1 MKINNSKKF
10 LLASS
15 VAMAMSQVSA
25 APTARIIGGAQATA
39 GSYPW
44 VVSLKDSNG
53 DHFCGASLI
62 DKQWVLTAAHC
73 VEDETASDISVVVGE
88 FNIVKPD
95 AGEQKRKVT
104 KIIMHPQYNKGADSN
119 NDIALVKLESP
130 VSNKVVTQVV
140 PNIMKDIKEG
150 SLLTVMGWGN
160 QSSTGEEFPNR
171 LFQVEVPLVSN
182 QQCATNYEAS
192 GIDIT
197 EKMLCAGFKQG
208 GKDSCQGDSGGPL
221 LYQLN
226 GTWQQ
231 VGIVSFGEGC
241 ALPDFPGVYARVEQY
256 NSWVNQQIGSSGSS
270 TPVTPE
276 PIATEPSSPE
286 PSTPEQATS
295 VESTSIDLASLDLP
309 EEIELVA
316 KDNRPEQSVLK
327 IKNKTSQ
334 TIEIVDISV
343 NQSSFNI
350 DQNNCVKALK
360 PGKSCKI
367 NLSFDP
373 EGQNTDAEADLII
386 DLADGTN
393 LSVVLFGSNL
403 QSVGEGSVGD
413 SNVGNNND
421 ENVDNINNINNTDEI
436 NDTDYAYSDDLYED
450 DFNGIDWYLDS
461 DVWVED
467 EDGFSMSST
476 DLDLNDFATMS
487 AEIDGGG
494 SFEFDFDFENDSDE
508 NYCSYYVDGKLVRT
522 LRGSNKSTTHHVTQL
537 SKGKHEIMW
546 VYKKKSENSG
556 NLSIKNIKLS
566 KTAVTPT
573 ATQVTTPT
581 NILPIS
587 NTPNSLTQTSS
598 TAPTTPSASTSS
610 TSSRS
615 GGGGTDLFLISA
627 LLLLLGRSRHFFTK

>member
-44 VVSLKDSNG
+44 VVSLKGSNG

-241 ALPDFPGVYARVEQY
+241 ALPGFPGVYARVEQY
-256 NSWVNQQIGSSGSS
+256 NSWVSQQIGSSGSS

-276 PIATEPSSPE
+276 PTVTEPTSPE
-286 PSTPEQATS
+286 PITPEQATI

-316 KDNRPEQSVLK
+316 KDNRPEKTVLK
-327 IKNKTSQ
+327 MINKTSQ
-334 TIEIVDISV
+334 TIEIIDISV

-367 NLSFDP
+367 NLGYDP

-386 DLADGTN
+386 DLVDGTN

-403 QSVGEGSVGD
+403 ESVGD
-413 SNVGNNND
+413 DS
-421 ENVDNINNINNTDEI
+421 VDNIDNTDSTDEI
-436 NDTDYAYSDDLYED
+436 NDTDSSYSYDSYEVGSND
-450 DFNGIDWYLDS
+450 IDWYLDS
-461 DVWVED
+461 DVWVEN
-467 EDGFSMSST
+467 EDGFSMDST
-476 DLDLNDFATMS
+476 GLDLNDFATMS

-494 SFEFDFDFENDSDE
+494 TFEFDFDFENDSDE

-566 KTAVTPT
+566 KNAASPTTTQATA
-573 ATQVTTPT
+573 PT

-598 TAPTTPSASTSS
+598 TTPATPTTSTGS
-610 TSSRS
+610 TTTRS
-615 GGGGTDLFLISA
+615 GGGGTDLFLISG
-627 LLLLLGRSRHFFTK
+627 LLLLLGRSRQFFIKR